1 MKKIALT
8 VLATAFAVSVSAPA
22 FAQKKAKAAPGKCG
36 TYFYYD
42 MKTKKCK
49 DKRG

>member
-8 VLATAFAVSVSAPA
+8 VLATAFAVSVGAPA
-22 FAQKKAKAAPGKCG
+22 FAAKKAAPGKCG
-36 TYFYYD
+36 TYMYYD